1 MSQKK
6 QLTFLEA
13 TAIITGYGIGGGI
26 MTLPFLTT
34 KTGLPVMFTLLGLG
48 FFISWIMHLMIA
60 EIIIRDGDNSQMVE
74 LFQKYILKNRPAIF
88 TWIIFILIA
97 FAFLASL
104 SAYIAG
110 GGKIIADIFGL
121 PLIAGQSIF
130 YAVASGVVFFGLKA
144 LGMSEKYGVFII
156 LSAVLVFMGG
166 CFSVPFSLKM
176 EVLGGANNYLKLF
189 GMIMFSFFAIFS
201 VPQVAE
207 GLDHNRKLIPR
218 AITLGIAINA
228 VVIFAIII
236 MTTGVSQAVDEVAII
251 TLGASLGR
259 WASITG
265 SVFIIF
271 AMLTSYWS
279 VAYALATV
287 VEERLKIAPRPS
299 WLIATLPSLALV
311 LVLSKSF
318 LDFMELAGGAIAL
331 IVAFMVMPLYNA
343 VRKSARVTNPDFK
356 LTTLGT
362 VAFQALVVIGYI
374 AMAIGSVLPK

>member
-1 MSQKK
+1 
-6 QLTFLEA
+6 
-13 TAIITGYGIGGGI
+13 
-26 MTLPFLTT
+26 
-34 KTGLPVMFTLLGLG
+34 
-48 FFISWIMHLMIA
+48 
-60 EIIIRDGDNSQMVE
+60 
-74 LFQKYILKNRPAIF
+74 
-88 TWIIFILIA
+88 
-97 FAFLASL
+97 
-104 SAYIAG
+104 
-110 GGKIIADIFGL
+110 
-121 PLIAGQSIF
+121 
-130 YAVASGVVFFGLKA
+130 
-144 LGMSEKYGVFII
+144 
-156 LSAVLVFMGG
+156 
-166 CFSVPFSLKM
+166 
-176 EVLGGANNYLKLF
+176 
-189 GMIMFSFFAIFS
+189 
-201 VPQVAE
+201 
-207 GLDHNRKLIPR
+207 
-218 AITLGIAINA
+218 
-228 VVIFAIII
+228 
-236 MTTGVSQAVDEVAII
+236 VSQAVDEVAII

-279 VAYALATV
+279 VSYALATV